1 MSIGSDDDVR
11 SSSTTS
17 TVIIVSEV
25 QTSKFVS
32 FWLLILVGLA
42 SLARSDR
49 GVLSP
54 RRAGLELPI
63 IFVVVRPCSSFH
75 WYIVVALNDRLNF
88 K

>member
-25 QTSKFVS
+25 QTSKFVR

-54 RRAGLELPI
+54 RRAGLEI
-63 IFVVVRPCSSFH
+63 DYFRRCSTMFVFSLVHCGC
-75 WYIVVALNDRLNF
+75 I